1 MNVSVNFVSFIDSLG
16 VVQGLLFGIMLAL
29 LHYQKIRP
37 TLFLG
42 LFIILFSL
50 EPIPNILE
58 DAGLLMKHPKLELFP
73 AGFHFL
79 AYPLFYLYIQK
90 ISILRDKGISYVT
103 VIPGIIEIVVV
114 LVVFFL
120 PVTTK
125 LQIKASSFPT
135 YYFVFGLV
143 YTIYICYLILKR
155 IRMHQVEVG
164 AQYSTLYHKTLHWSK
179 WFVFASIAFHLLLL
193 QNFFIDNRALYVFTS
208 ILNVILIYWVSF
220 EGIKQQNVTAL
231 VWLEGNSNCEH
242 SSDVHIP
249 FVKTEKES
257 LNITSKTHQELLS
270 TQEAKEILETVDEY
284 IYNSECFI
292 NEKLTIID
300 VAEATNIH
308 PKRISHSINSIQK
321 VNFNHYINAY
331 RVAYAKK
338 LLKNDT
344 TKHLSIEG
352 IGLESGF
359 HSKTTF
365 YSAFRKIE
373 GMTPAQYKSS

>member
-1 MNVSVNFVSFIDSLG
+1 MNLSVNFINFIDSLG
-16 VVQGLLFGIMLAL
+16 VVQGLLFGTMLL
-29 LHYQKIRP
+29 LIHYQKNKP

-58 DAGLLMKHPKLELFP
+58 EAGLLVKHPKLELFP
-73 AGFHFL
+73 VGFHFL
-79 AYPLFYLYIQK
+79 AYPLFYIYIQK
-90 ISILRDKGISYVT
+90 ISILKNKAISYLT
-103 VIPGIIEIVVV
+103 VIPGIMEIVVM
-114 LVVFFL
+114 LVIFFL

-125 LQIKASSFPT
+125 LQIKASSFST
-135 YYFVFGLV
+135 FYFVFGLV

-155 IRMHQVEVG
+155 IRIHQVEVA
-164 AQYSTLYHKTLHWSK
+164 AQYSTLHHKTLHWSK
-179 WFVFASIAFHLLLL
+179 WFVFASIVFHILLL
-193 QNFFIDNRALYVFTS
+193 QNYFIDNKAFYIFTS

-220 EGIKQQNVTAL
+220 KGITQQNVTAL
-231 VWLEGNSNCEH
+231 VWLERNNKSKH
-242 SSDVHIP
+242 PSDVHIP
-249 FVKTEKES
+249 FVETEKES
-257 LNITSKTHQELLS
+257 LDITSKPHQILLS
-270 TQEAKEILETVDEY
+270 AQEAKEILETVDEY
-284 IYNSECFI
+284 IKNSECFI

-308 PKRISHSINSIQK
+308 PKRISHSINSDQK
-321 VNFNHYINAY
+321 VNFNHYINAH

-338 LLKNDT
+338 LLKSDT

-365 YSAFRKIE
+365 YSAFRRIE